1 MHSNTSL
8 SRLRRAIWIK
18 LFLAL
23 VLLAPLLLPL
33 CAQTANYR
41 VLHSFTGPT
50 SDGRAPSP
58 VLVESDGTI
67 YGTTV
72 EGGSA
77 YNGTAFKLSPKGK
90 ETVLYNFNAGYG
102 SWPGLLL
109 PWKGEL
115 YGATY
120 QGGAYAGGAA
130 FRLDKEGD
138 EFVLYSF
145 PGRSTGPALSLVDEN
160 GVFYGTTDW
169 GGLYG
174 YGSVFE
180 MDSSGKVTTLYSFT
194 GGGLPQ
200 NPCCLARDAEGNLY
214 GFTTYPSNGTVF
226 KLDPAGALT
235 TLYAFTGGADGASP
249 SAGPILDES
258 GNLYGGTGVGG
269 DLDCWP
275 PYGCGIIFML
285 DTSGNEKVLYSF
297 TGPPDG
303 QAPGSLIRD
312 DAGTLYGTTSF
323 GGDAHCFVADHPGCG
338 VVFSL
343 DASGKESVLHAFTSS
358 PDGAWPLSVV
368 MGVSGDLYGT
378 TYTGGD
384 STCDFW
390 GWPGC
395 GTVFRLGR

>member
-1 MHSNTSL
+1 MSV
-8 SRLRRAIWIK
+8 
-18 LFLAL
+18 FL
-23 VLLAPLLLPL
+23 VLSVS
-33 CAQTANYR
+33 AQSVVYK

-50 SDGRAPSP
+50 SDGRAPSA
-58 VLVESDGTI
+58 VLVDPDETI

-77 YNGTAFKLSPKGK
+77 YNGTAFRLSPKGK

-109 PWKGEL
+109 PWKGEF

-130 FRLDKEGD
+130 FRLDKKGD
-138 EFVLYSF
+138 ELVLYSF
-145 PGRSTGPALSLVDEN
+145 PRRGTGPALSLVDEN

-174 YGSVFE
+174 YGSVFK

-194 GGGLPQ
+194 GGGDPQ

-214 GFTTYPSNGTVF
+214 GFTTYPLNGTVF
-226 KLDPAGALT
+226 KLDTAGTLT
-235 TLYAFTGGADGASP
+235 TLYAFTGGADGGGP
-249 SAGPILDES
+249 SAGPILDEY

-269 DLDCWP
+269 DLNCWP
-275 PYGCGIIFML
+275 PYGCGAIFML
-285 DTSGNEKVLYSF
+285 DASGNEKVLYSF

-303 QAPGSLIRD
+303 QATGSLIRD
-312 DAGTLYGTTSF
+312 EAGTFYGTTLF
-323 GGDAHCFVADHPGCG
+323 GGDAHCFVADNPGCG

-343 DASGKESVLHAFTSS
+343 DASGRESVLHAFTSS
-358 PDGAWPLSVV
+358 PDGAWPVSVV
-368 MGVSGDLYGT
+368 MGVSGHLYGT

-384 STCDFW
+384 SACDFW

-395 GTVFRLGR
+395 GTVFKLGR